1 MTGSGRPG
9 SGIPA
14 DIRTDVAHP
23 ARVYDYWLG
32 GKDNFDA
39 DRAAAQQVL
48 RVMPEILDTV
58 RGNRRF
64 MVRAVGFLR
73 DTGIRQFLDI
83 GSGLPSS
90 PNVHEIAQEV
100 DGEIRVVYVDNDPVV
115 LTHGHAMLATNTH
128 TTVVQADI
136 RRPEDI
142 ISNPVVREFIDF
154 SQPVGLLLLAIL
166 HHLND
171 QEDPAGIAAR
181 LRGELPHGSYVAISH
196 FLNPGQEHPEEAE
209 RAARAEKLFNENLG
223 TGRWRTREEIL
234 AFFGD
239 LDLLEPGLVPL
250 PLWRP
255 PGQPDGIP
263 LLGQGAELDPIHYSF
278 VGGLARKA

>member
-1 MTGSGRPG
+1 MSEDELA
-9 SGIPA
+9 SWGIDTSVPN
-14 DIRTDVAHP
+14 I
-23 ARVYDYWLG
+23 ARVYNLMLG
-32 GKDNFDA
+32 GKDHFAA
-39 DRAAAQQVL
+39 DRQVAEL
-48 RVMPEILDTV
+48 ALQIAPDAPKTARA
-58 RGNRRF
+58 NRLF
-64 MVRAVGFLR
+64 LKRAVGYLAAQA
-73 DTGIRQFLDI
+73 GIRQFLDI
-83 GSGLPSS
+83 GSGLPSYG
-90 PNVHEIAQEV
+90 NVHEIAQEV

-171 QEDPAGIAAR
+171 REDPAGIAAR
-181 LRGELPHGSYVAISH
+181 LRSELPHGSYVAISH